1 MRNKIFAILVG
12 VPMIVSS
19 TQAIS
24 QPVTTPETDRKNVT
38 NLTKVV
44 ETQNLSEVPTK
55 DEIAKTQIAQ
65 RQAELAKQAEALNLQ
80 KQEEQKK
87 LEEAAQAT
95 KVATQKVATQVVS
108 YNIEQWRPIVA
119 KYPWPV
125 EEAMLTMTR
134 ESGGNPRAVSATDD
148 HGLFQIHNGLTNYG
162 PAIYDPETN
171 VQIAYKMYAARG
183 WRPWYAVR
191 GILW

>member
-1 MRNKIFAILVG
+1 MRNKIIATLAL
-12 VPMIVSS
+12 VPMIAS
-19 TQAIS
+19 TGSVIA
-24 QPVTTPETDRKNVT
+24 QPTEVPETKIENVQ
-38 NLTKVV
+38 KIQEVV
-44 ETQNLSEVPTK
+44 EMQLPKTGPTK
-55 DEIAKTQIAQ
+55 DEIASAQIAQ
-65 RQAELAKQAEALNLQ
+65 RVAEIAKQVEQENIK

-87 LEEAAQAT
+87 LEEAALAT
-95 KVATQKVATQVVS
+95 KAATKKVAVQAVS
-108 YNIEQWRPIVA
+108 HSVEQWRSIVA

-148 HGLFQIHNGLTNYG
+148 HGLFQIHGGLTNYG